1 MRHRGHGRD
10 DRPGSYGDVPG
21 RDLPGGSRRR
31 AGGHGD
37 GERGGRGG
45 GHRDGGGERGERGER
60 GSRRHGERSGR
71 GERGS
76 RRGAR
81 GDVRAAI
88 LALLDERPM
97 HGYEM
102 LEELSRRTQELWRPS
117 PGSLYPA
124 LQLLEDQGLVQSIT
138 ADGRRRFELTEA
150 GRADQAE
157 RLAAPR
163 PWEAM
168 VGTADQ
174 GAIALRRAMRAVEM
188 AVSQVAEAGTAAQQT
203 RAESLLTELRRRLY
217 LLLADVPEGGGGE
230 SGAGEGGAGEGGAG
244 EGGAAGGSG
253 AADSEAG
260 PGEAGSGEAGSGEA
274 GPGGVS
280 GDEDGRGDDREGENG
295 R

>member
-1 MRHRGHGRD
+1 MRYGGHGR
-10 DRPGSYGDVPG
+10 GDGPESGGELLG
-21 RDLPGGSRRR
+21 RGDLPGGFRRR
-31 AGGHGD
+31 AGGR
-37 GERGGRGG
+37 GEGGRGEGGHGGRGG
-45 GHRDGGGERGERGER
+45 GHHDGGERGG
-60 GSRRHGERSGR
+60 RRHGERSGR

-102 LEELSRRTQELWRPS
+102 LEEISRRTQELWRPS

-124 LQLLEDQGLVQSIT
+124 LQLLEDQGLVQSVT
-138 ADGRRRFELTEA
+138 ADGRRRFELTES
-150 GRADQAE
+150 GRAGQPE

-174 GAIALRRAMRAVEM
+174 GAIALRRALRAVEM

-217 LLLADVPEGGGGE
+217 LLLADAPE
-230 SGAGEGGAGEGGAG
+230 
-244 EGGAAGGSG
+244 
-253 AADSEAG
+253 DEA
-260 PGEAGSGEAGSGEA
+260 E
-274 GPGGVS
+274 
-280 GDEDGRGDDREGENG
+280 
-295 R
+295 

>member
-1 MRHRGHGRD
+1 MRHRGHGRG

-21 RDLPGGSRRR
+21 RDDVPGGSRRR
-31 AGGHGD
+31 SSGHGD
-37 GERGGRGG
+37 GERGRGG
-45 GHRDGGGERGERGER
+45 SHRDGGGERGER

-124 LQLLEDQGLVQSIT
+124 LQLLEDQGLVQSVS

-150 GRADQAE
+150 GRAGQAE

-217 LLLADVPEGGGGE
+217 LLLADVPEDEIGEIGPAGGT
-230 SGAGEGGAGEGGAG
+230 GAADGGAGPAEA
-244 EGGAAGGSG
+244 SG
-253 AADSEAG
+253 DE
-260 PGEAGSGEAGSGEA
+260 
-274 GPGGVS
+274 
-280 GDEDGRGDDREGENG
+280 DEDGRGAGG
-295 R
+295 RDQDGR